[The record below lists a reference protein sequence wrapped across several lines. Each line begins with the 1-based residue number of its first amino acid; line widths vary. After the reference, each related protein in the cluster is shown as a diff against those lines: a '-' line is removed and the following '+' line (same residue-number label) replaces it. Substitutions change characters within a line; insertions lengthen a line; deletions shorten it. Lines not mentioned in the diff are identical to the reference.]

1 MSDQKETPQEEN
13 LETIPEQEVPSAAPQ
28 EPCAEEMMASLK
40 DQLLRQMAETENLR
54 KRAERERD
62 ETARYAVTKLA
73 RDLLDVADN
82 LGRAVSAIEAG
93 QETLSPGVQTFV
105 EGVKMTQSALESTFE
120 RHKIQKINPKG
131 EPFDHN
137 FHQAMFEVPTGDH
150 VPGTV
155 MEVLQP
161 GYVLHDRLLRPAM
174 VGVAKALETT
184 A

>member
-1 MSDQKETPQEEN
+1 MSDQNETPQEEN
-13 LETIPEQEVPSAAPQ
+13 IVTSPEQEAAPVAPQ
-28 EPCAEEMMASLK
+28 DPSPEEMVAALK

-82 LGRAVSAIEAG
+82 LGRALSAIEAE
-93 QETLSPGVQTFV
+93 QETLTPSVQTFV

-120 RHKIQKINPKG
+120 RYKIQKINPKG
-131 EPFDHN
+131 EAFDHN
-137 FHQAMFEVPTGDH
+137 FHQAMFEVPTNDQ

-155 MEVLQP
+155 VEVLQP

-174 VGVAKALETT
+174 VGVSKALDTT
-184 A
+184 M